1 MIPRTSI
8 SAASG
13 LPCPES
19 GIWES
24 TGNFRTTV
32 TLFKGAPMPN
42 YCGMKIKWRLIQT
55 C

>member
-1 MIPRTSI
+1 MIPHTSI
-8 SAASG
+8 SAVTG

-24 TGNFRTTV
+24 MGNFRTTIA
-32 TLFKGAPMPN
+32 LLKGELMPD
-42 YCGMKIKWRLIQT
+42 YCGKDMKWRLIRA

>member
-1 MIPRTSI
+1 MIPHTSI
-8 SAASG
+8 SVVTG

-24 TGNFRTTV
+24 MGNFRTTV
-32 TLFKGAPMPN
+32 TLSKGEMMPD
-42 YCGMKIKWRLIQT
+42 YCGRKTKWKLIIA

>member
-1 MIPRTSI
+1 MIPPTSI
-8 SAASG
+8 SIVTG

-24 TGNFRTTV
+24 MGNFRTTV
-32 TLFKGAPMPN
+32 ILFKGEKMPD
-42 YCGMKIKWRLIQT
+42 YCGRNIKWRLIQI